1 MGNEVSAPAPTVI
14 EQEPPAGSG
23 ESSMVYPDRPDT
35 PRLDG
40 VTRSIANDCSKCSLQ
55 ISSGISSSSV
65 KISREFGEV
74 SEVQCGRYSRDLKRV
89 REKQMSIQDFIGNL
103 QSSRYLR
110 NLQNGFCEQVELPGE
125 EAAKVT
131 KIEEFDE
138 NKLLSVRIQKMSSGG
153 FSSDTKAKLEPSI
166 PFELIFNGERIS
178 VKTMS
183 VYHPCPLRL
192 EGVQPDAV
200 MCLNDPSFG
209 DPNYVI
215 IVPLVARN
223 SGDPSVGFFDK
234 VLSQI
239 GSVTAPDASRQY
251 PVRNVP
257 TGENWTLAKLF
268 NVEPTGDGRL
278 DVTNG
283 YYEWKGMPALE
294 RVREDGPG
302 TITYSWKE
310 SGAKSPRYIMLDT
323 PVAISSTAM
332 ANIVQALP
340 VTAAQDA
347 IHAVLYNSNPLQR
360 GIAHKQGPP
369 GANCGAK
376 EGFTDLQGVY
386 ELGTKAS
393 SDAYNFSKTMTYDEE
408 ACDPWTLWAQ
418 ASAGKGFTAQQIS
431 AMIFNSLVFVAM
443 AIGAYLAFNAVL
455 RLYDVKYSELSIG
468 IGKVTAVFA
477 KNLQQKAAALQ
488 QKISVGIPGLPMGPG
503 GLKALAAGDVSK
515 LAGSEAD
522 LAKLA
527 GVPPGLMP
535 PSAGDVSTLAGVP
548 PGLIPPAA
556 APPPLPSAPPAVESK
571 NPPPTAA
578 APTAVAAS
586 PPATSIRAT
595 RKKRNIGPPE
605 Y

>member
-1 MGNEVSAPAPTVI
+1 
-14 EQEPPAGSG
+14 
-23 ESSMVYPDRPDT
+23 
-35 PRLDG
+35 
-40 VTRSIANDCSKCSLQ
+40 
-55 ISSGISSSSV
+55 
-65 KISREFGEV
+65 
-74 SEVQCGRYSRDLKRV
+74 
-89 REKQMSIQDFIGNL
+89 MSIQDFIGNL

-125 EAAKVT
+125 EADKVT

-166 PFELIFNGERIS
+166 PFELVFNGEKIS
-178 VKTMS
+178 VKTMT

-192 EGVQPDAV
+192 EGVQPDAI
-200 MCLNDPSFG
+200 MSLNDPSFG

-215 IVPLVARN
+215 LVPLVVRN
-223 SGDPSVGFFDK
+223 SGDSSVEFFDK
-234 VLSQI
+234 VLTQI
-239 GSVTAPDASRQY
+239 SSVRAPDASRQY

-257 TGENWTLAKLF
+257 TGENWTLAKIF
-268 NVEPTGDGRL
+268 GVTPTDDGKL
-278 DVTNG
+278 DVTSG

-294 RVREDGPG
+294 RVRADGPG

-310 SGAKSPRYIMLDT
+310 SGAPSPRYIMLDT
-323 PVAISSTAM
+323 PVSISSTAM
-332 ANIVQALP
+332 ANVVQALP

-360 GIAHKQGPP
+360 GIVHKQGPP
-369 GANCGAK
+369 GESCAAK

-408 ACDPWTLWAQ
+408 SCDPWTLWAQ
-418 ASAGKGFTAQQIS
+418 ASAGKGFTAQQIT
-431 AMIFNSLVFVAM
+431 AIIFNALVFVAM

-477 KNLQQKAAALQ
+477 KNLQQKANALQ
-488 QKISVGIPGLPMGPG
+488 QKLSVGIPGLPIGPG

-527 GVPPGLMP
+527 GGPAGLAGLAPPAAGLPAGLAGLAPPAAGLPAELMP
-535 PSAGDVSTLAGVP
+535 PVL
-548 PGLIPPAA
+548 
-556 APPPLPSAPPAVESK
+556 APPPLPAAPPAVESK
-571 NPPPTAA
+571 KPDAPPPTAA
-578 APTAVAAS
+578 APTPVAAS
-586 PPATSIRAT
+586 PPATLIRAT
-595 RKKRNIGPPE
+595 RKKP
-605 Y
+605 